1 MKEPVVQHKDREEY
15 LTLFTM
21 FCLIQSTF
29 PHCFFFLTRAGW
41 VYLGQIDIL
50 FHMSDKLRPKEDKW
64 LVWSS
69 RKFRVERGIQ
79 EKSPKSQPGAF
90 SNTAH
95 HAAVLGKRECALV
108 LRSLNWEGSW
118 ETVLLA
124 SGILINHFQI
134 VMNLCKTQLPGKCMH
149 LTPVLTYKF
158 KGLLE
163 AILQIWSWVPLLGC
177 T

>member
-1 MKEPVVQHKDREEY
+1 MKEPVVQHKDAEEY
-15 LTLFTM
+15 LTLLERFAS
-21 FCLIQSTF
+21 FKAHS
-29 PHCFFFLTRAGW
+29 PHCFFLTRAGW

-50 FHMSDKLRPKEDKW
+50 FHLSDKLRPKEDKW

-69 RKFRVERGIQ
+69 WKFRVERELQ

-118 ETVLLA
+118 ETVLA
-124 SGILINHFQI
+124 SVILINHFEI
-134 VMNLCKTQLPGKCMH
+134 MMKLCKTQLPGKCMH
-149 LTPVLTYKF
+149 LTPILTHKF

-163 AILQIWSWVPLLGC
+163 ANLQIWSWVPLLGC